1 MILNPKLLNRAIS
14 YWIGGLICSEVAIV
28 IIYLGGVFLHR
39 KVYPPF
45 DMDGFMTIP
54 SLLQA
59 SILFQ
64 LSLLYL
70 GMFFF
75 SRKSSERPRPA
86 FWFVQSVLL
95 FYVTLDELVKLHL
108 GGGSSS
114 WMPIVGTK
122 YWIGIYSGLI
132 LAIAVFFS
140 RDFKALWYSSRNLV
154 ILGISGLFIAVSG
167 AFGAEI
173 FKYIILNPILYKFF
187 KEREVLTWVIE
198 QVRVAFEEF
207 LEVFGETLI
216 LYAVL
221 LFVAKKME
229 QKSQSVV
236 EK

>member
-1 MILNPKLLNRAIS
+1 MNLNPKLLKRAIP
-14 YWIGGLICSEVAIV
+14 YWIGGLITLEVAIV
-28 IIYLGGVFLHR
+28 IIYLGGVFIQR

-64 LSLLYL
+64 LALVYG

-75 SRKSSERPRPA
+75 SRQSRERPCPA
-86 FWFVQSVLL
+86 FWLVQSVLL
-95 FYVTLDELVKLHL
+95 FYVTLDELVKLHI
-108 GGGSSS
+108 GRGSSS
-114 WMPIVGTK
+114 WMPIAGTK
-122 YWIGIYSGLI
+122 YWIGIYSFLI
-132 LAIAVFFS
+132 VAIAVFFF
-140 RDFKALWYSSRNLV
+140 RDLKAIWYFSKNLF
-154 ILGISGLFIAVSG
+154 ILGISGLLLAIIG

-173 FKYIILNPILYKFF
+173 FKHIILNPLLAKIFP
-187 KEREVLTWVIE
+187 ERQVLTWVIE

-207 LEVFGETLI
+207 LEMFGETLI

-221 LFVAKKME
+221 LFVAKKFE
-229 QKSQSVV
+229 KKYQGLV

>member
-1 MILNPKLLNRAIS
+1 MTLNPKLLKRAIP
-14 YWIGGLICSEVAIV
+14 YWIGGLICFEVAIV
-28 IIYLGGVFLHR
+28 IIYLGGVFLQR

-45 DMDGFMTIP
+45 DMDGLMTIP

-75 SRKSSERPRPA
+75 SRKSSERPSPA

-95 FYVTLDELVKLHL
+95 FYVALDELVKLHL
-108 GGGSSS
+108 GLGSSS
-114 WMPIVGTK
+114 WMPIAGTK
-122 YWIGIYSGLI
+122 YWIGIYSFLI
-132 LAIAVFFS
+132 VAIAVFFY

-154 ILGISGLFIAVSG
+154 ILGVSGLLLAIIG

-173 FKYIILNPILYKFF
+173 FKHIVLTPLLAQIFPK
-187 KEREVLTWVIE
+187 REVLSWVIE

-207 LEVFGETLI
+207 LEMFGETLI

-221 LFVAKKME
+221 LFVAKKIE
-229 QKSQSVV
+229 QKSQGFLG
-236 EK
+236 K

>member
-1 MILNPKLLNRAIS
+1 MNLNPKLLKRAIP
-14 YWIGGLICSEVAIV
+14 YWIGGLITLEVAIV
-28 IIYLGGVFLHR
+28 IIYLGGVFIER

-64 LSLLYL
+64 LSLVYL

-75 SRKSSERPRPA
+75 FRKLSERPSPA
-86 FWFVQSVLL
+86 FWFVQSGLL
-95 FYVTLDELVKLHL
+95 FYVALDELVKLHL

-114 WMPIVGTK
+114 WMPIAGTK
-122 YWIGIYSGLI
+122 YWIGIYSFLI
-132 LAIAVFFS
+132 VAIAVFFF
-140 RDFKALWYSSRNLV
+140 RDLKAIWYFSPNLF
-154 ILGISGLFIAVSG
+154 ILGISGLLLAMIG
-167 AFGAEI
+167 GFGAEI
-173 FKYIILNPILYKFF
+173 FKHIILNPLLAKLFP
-187 KEREVLTWVIE
+187 EREVLTWVIE

-207 LEVFGETLI
+207 LEVFGETLM

-221 LFVAKKME
+221 LFVAKKIE
-229 QKSQSVV
+229 QNYQDVL